1 MKLIKRLLLSFVL
14 AIFAVGQSLANGV
27 ICQVTDPSVI
37 SSIVT
42 DYTVILGV
50 DIAGQ
55 SPFVRFEV
63 SPGDVDVLEVALSS
77 DPRIVWVEDEDSYD
91 APENQSGHGSSVAA
105 IYDRT
110 AVFGQ
115 NKDIWKQIDFSPI
128 GRQYTPLRVGIVDTG
143 VSHLQSSITANIVAK
158 ESFVPNSPTI
168 DDMPTLLDSNNNGI
182 LDEGAGHGTMVAGI
196 ILQLS
201 PNTPLVI
208 AKSADSDGMSSSWL
222 VMKGVVFC
230 VENGSKIIN
239 ISLGSPD
246 RLAGFSSFMDW
257 VGKANVTIISP
268 IGNNNLNM
276 TLFPAGYSSVINVAG
291 LLPDNTRAPFSNWDS
306 SARVAAPA
314 TGILSAWWDGG
325 TAIWSGTSFS
335 APLATGCLAIA
346 LAVNPA
352 KSPSAIRSA
361 FTNSGRNIDN
371 LNPLYRGRLGKL
383 LDFNALVGILKR

>member
-1 MKLIKRLLLSFVL
+1 MKLIKRLLLPLVL
-14 AIFAVGQSLANGV
+14 AVFAAGQALADGV
-27 ICQVTDPSVI
+27 ICQVIDQNVI

-42 DYTVILGV
+42 DYTAILGV

-63 SPGDVDVLEVALSS
+63 APVDVELLEIALST

-110 AVFGQ
+110 AVFGE
-115 NKDIWKQIDFSPI
+115 NKNIWKQINFAQI
-128 GRQYTPLRVGIVDTG
+128 GRQFAPLRVGIVDTG
-143 VSHLQSSITANIVAK
+143 VSRRQPSITANIVAK
-158 ESFVPNSPTI
+158 ESFVANSPTI
-168 DDMPTLLDSNNNGI
+168 DDQPTLLDSNNNGI

-230 VENGSKIIN
+230 MENGSRVIN
-239 ISLGSPD
+239 ISLGSPN

-257 VGKANVTIISP
+257 VGKANVTVVSP

-276 TLFPAGYSSVINVAG
+276 TLFPAGYSPVISVAG
-291 LLPDNTRAPFSNWDS
+291 LLPDNTRAPFSNWDNT
-306 SARVAAPA
+306 ARVAAPA

-335 APLATGCLAIA
+335 APLTTGCLALA
-346 LAVNPA
+346 LAVNPS

-361 FTNSGRNIDN
+361 FTNSGKSIDN
-371 LNPLYRGRLGKL
+371 LNPNYRGRLGKL
-383 LDFNALVGILKR
+383 LDFIALVGILKR